1 MERLYE
7 PITLMLKITD
17 FCPNNCLDGNYCFA
31 GCNPESQTWID
42 RDRISDIFQQAK
54 NEGLREVAYIST
66 EPFTDTDLLVDITK
80 KASQSDISPRFLVT
94 NGRIGYSYDNA
105 KECFQRIQDVGFD
118 FSVDENYIGSGYNGI
133 DVSVDQFHKI
143 PSEYAG
149 NTILAALEV
158 FGPTIFVSIR
168 TTDPSEKY
176 RDYTNFNSVIRYLQ
190 NSGKVQGIN
199 KESKEIVF
207 TEGSRVKVNRL
218 NVGKFGFAKNQP
230 DDFFSWRNFSL
241 EELVHYKDLLEYD
254 PFPLV
259 FPYHKLYINPNGN
272 TYPELGRFES
282 FSGGNIYEIPVSK
295 AIENIDNNPLVSLL
309 MNSGLT
315 GLLLVLNKQFEVP
328 LDLFATGD
336 LHIHDRYLSDL
347 DLMEK
352 ARKVIRSSGLE
363 QQIRTKTLPLLQRLR
378 KLYES
383 GVVKMQFETQVSK

>member
-1 MERLYE
+1 
-7 PITLMLKITD
+7 
-17 FCPNNCLDGNYCFA
+17 
-31 GCNPESQTWID
+31 
-42 RDRISDIFQQAK
+42 
-54 NEGLREVAYIST
+54 
-66 EPFTDTDLLVDITK
+66 VDITK
-80 KASQSDISPRFLVT
+80 KASQSGISPRFLVT

-207 TEGSRVKVNRL
+207 TEGSRVKVIRL
-218 NVGKFGFAKNQP
+218 NAGKFGFAKNQP

-241 EELVHYKDLLEYD
+241 EELVHYKDLLEYH

-352 ARKVIRSSGLE
+352 AREVIRSSGLE